1 MSAPYLSA
9 LLPFQFL
16 FDLQKIL
23 LAPQQVLKLNNCR
36 FNKAD

>member
-23 LAPQQVLKLNNCR
+23 LAPQVLKLNNCH